1 MQKINQ
7 QNYDLVFKE
16 AFSLF
21 NNKSLNFLGVDLP
34 SVSSFLDT
42 EFPEVETTNDMMDM
56 NFRLKD
62 GSILHLEEETDLSRK
77 DLIRFAHYDLRL
89 YNKYNTTI
97 HTVVLTPANGSPGT
111 KILDTGN
118 LQYNVLQIVLAN
130 RDADL
135 LLARITIA
143 LEKGD
148 PINELEL
155 IFTPLMKS
163 RLNRTEL
170 LRKTIELEKKLLKSE
185 FREKVRELT
194 LILADKIVDRKI

>member
-1 MQKINQ
+1 M
-7 QNYDLVFKE
+7 
-16 AFSLF
+16 
-21 NNKSLNFLGVDLP
+21 
-34 SVSSFLDT
+34 
-42 EFPEVETTNDMMDM
+42 
-56 NFRLKD
+56 
-62 GSILHLEEETDLSRK
+62 
-77 DLIRFAHYDLRL
+77 
-89 YNKYNTTI
+89 
-97 HTVVLTPANGSPGT
+97 VLTPANGSPGT

-130 RDADL
+130 RDAVL
-135 LLARITIA
+135 LLARITTA